1 MSTSTSSESVW
12 RAAGMPALLILTAA
26 GFSGYAALMPV
37 APLWAVNGGASE
49 AGAGLVNGVLML
61 ATILTQPTVPTLLR
75 RFGAGRV
82 LAAGLVLLNGPAL
95 LHLLSDDLPWILGL
109 STVRGL
115 GFGILTVTGSAA
127 VANLVPPARHGAAIG
142 AYGAAIAVPQLLL
155 LPAGPW
161 LAEAFGYWL
170 VFAIATVPVLA
181 IGAAPRLGRAL
192 REREAEHEAS
202 ASARRAKASAQG
214 RVRDPLGPLLRGL
227 VPPMVIL
234 LGVTLAGGALI
245 TFTPQ
250 MSSSPVATTA
260 GITLLT
266 ATAALSRWRL
276 GAFADRYGAKR
287 FLWPLILFTA
297 AGLALAA
304 AAVNDPNATR
314 VYLLLLG
321 MTLVGIAYG
330 GLQNL
335 TLLLSL
341 ASVHRRSYNTAS
353 AVWNIGFDAGTGIGS
368 VLVGSLAAGFSF
380 PVALLAAAAASLL
393 TLPMAFLRHLGR
405 GPSHDPVAP

>member
-1 MSTSTSSESVW
+1 MRTSNLSESVW

-37 APLWAVNGGASE
+37 APLWAVSGGASE

-61 ATILTQPTVPTLLR
+61 ATILTQPTVPGLLR

-82 LAAGLVLLNGPAL
+82 LAAGLLLLNGPAL
-95 LHLLSDDLPWILGL
+95 LHLLSDNLTWILGL

-115 GFGILTVTGSAA
+115 GFGIITVTGSAA

-161 LAEAFGYWL
+161 LAEVFGFWL

-192 REREAEHEAS
+192 REREAEHAS
-202 ASARRAKASAQG
+202 TTQRAKSSKQTQG
-214 RVRDPLGPLLRGL
+214 TEPLGSLLRGL

-250 MSSSPVATTA
+250 MSSSPMATTA
-260 GITLLT
+260 GITALT
-266 ATAALSRWRL
+266 ATAALSRWRF
-276 GAFADRYGAKR
+276 GALADRYGAKR

-297 AGLALAA
+297 VGLALAA
-304 AAVNDPNATR
+304 ASVAEPNATR

-341 ASVHRRSYNTAS
+341 ATVRRQSYNTAS

-380 PVALLAAAAASLL
+380 PVALLAAAAASLA
-393 TLPMAFLRHLGR
+393 TLPVAFLRHLGR
-405 GPSHDPVAP
+405 GPSQEPAVV